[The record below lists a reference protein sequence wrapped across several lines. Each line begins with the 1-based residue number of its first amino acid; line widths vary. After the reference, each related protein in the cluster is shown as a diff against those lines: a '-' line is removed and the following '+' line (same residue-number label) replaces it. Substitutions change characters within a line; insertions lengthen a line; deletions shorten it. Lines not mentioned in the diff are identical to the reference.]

1 MKPLEPGIPSI
12 PPVNKEPL
20 FQKPVHLV
28 YADAHARTLI
38 FKAFPISKD
47 ADILA
52 VQVIDTEWEL
62 HINSYVVNE
71 EGYFLNKDKDG
82 KFVSVN
88 FPYDYYYML
97 ITWLPELN
105 GWIKQDMN
113 NQVVVRHFIWMNPW
127 HHGPIDRAMHSVHQA
142 YVGLLQK

>member
-12 PPVNKEPL
+12 PPVNKDPL

-38 FKAFPISKD
+38 FKAFPISNKVG
-47 ADILA
+47 ILA
-52 VQVIDTEWEL
+52 VQEIDSEWEL
-62 HINSYVVNE
+62 HTHSYVVNE
-71 EGYFLNKDKDG
+71 KGNFLNKDEDG
-82 KFVSVN
+82 TFVLVN

-97 ITWLPELN
+97 ITWLPEMN
-105 GWIKQDMN
+105 GWIKQDMS
-113 NQVVVRHFIWMNPW
+113 NQVVAGHFIWMNPG
-127 HHGPIDRAMHSVHQA
+127 HHGLIDRAMHSVHQA